1 MSTAKIISEVISYI
15 ADRNEEWGEFTIGHD
30 GYTFHIYY
38 DAAFDTLAV
47 EQVIYNVISGEYVFT
62 NELPS
67 WFEDDIFKS
76 VVFSVMEL
84 RYKEIKIERE
94 LEAMD
99 RNSMRQKVEN
109 NNTIEISK
117 ND

>member
-1 MSTAKIISEVISYI
+1 MSTAKIISEVIAIISG
-15 ADRNEEWGEFTIGHD
+15 NKEEWGRVTVEHA

-47 EQVIYNVISGEYVFT
+47 EHVIYNVISGEYVFT

-84 RYKEIKIERE
+84 RYKEIKEERE
-94 LEAMD
+94 IEAME
-99 RNSMRQKVEN
+99 RGLAKQKYEKKKINTNNS
-109 NNTIEISK
+109 
-117 ND
+117 

>member
-1 MSTAKIISEVISYI
+1 MSTAKIISEIVSLI
-15 ADRNEEWGEFTIGHD
+15 ADRKKEWGEFTIGHD

-38 DAAFDTLAV
+38 DAAFDTLEV

-62 NELPS
+62 NELTS

-84 RYKEIKIERE
+84 RYKEIKEERE
-94 LEAMD
+94 IEAME
-99 RNSMRQKVEN
+99 RGLAKQKSEKKKISTNNS
-109 NNTIEISK
+109 
-117 ND
+117 